1 MSSREYIPVFQGSV
15 APRVLGPRKQNH
27 TGTTV
32 YNGVYRMPLGRFS
45 MALISTVRSIVS
57 VPKRMSALET
67 FRRPISEDVS
77 FGVGTLLVFE
87 QSTLENRPRGVCD
100 TYRRR
105 VRYSFDQV
113 TLDGNITPV

>member
-1 MSSREYIPVFQGSV
+1 MFQGSV

-77 FGVGTLLVFE
+77 FGVGTLLVVE
-87 QSTLENRPRGVCD
+87 SNRAWKTATEGGGDLWYIPSYMLVRATGVPIY
-100 TYRRR
+100 TAA
-105 VRYSFDQV
+105 
-113 TLDGNITPV
+113 